1 MIRGLYGNKSMCGLT
16 MSDKRD
22 QDNVL
27 PFQTPQR
34 SNGGGN
40 GGSDIRER
48 LAILEERSRHF
59 ATKTDIRDLKIWVLG
74 GIIGAVPVLVA
85 LFLWLAKYLAN

>member
-1 MIRGLYGNKSMCGLT
+1 M
-16 MSDKRD
+16 
-22 QDNVL
+22 
-27 PFQTPQR
+27 R
-34 SNGGGN
+34 SSSN

-48 LAILEERSRHF
+48 LAILEGRSRHF
-59 ATKTDIRDLKIWVLG
+59 ATKTDIRDIKIWVLGSILG